1 MRETKRTLG
10 LMVALSLLL
19 STVLF
24 DTCMV
29 VHADEPPTTPTPTAI
44 PGDGGGTN
52 GGGGSD
58 HKGG

>member
-1 MRETKRTLG
+1 MREAKRMLG
-10 LMVALSLLL
+10 LMAALSLLL

-24 DTCMV
+24 DTCLV
-29 VHADEPPTTPTPTAI
+29 VHADEPSSTPTPTAI
-44 PGDGGGTN
+44 PGDGPN